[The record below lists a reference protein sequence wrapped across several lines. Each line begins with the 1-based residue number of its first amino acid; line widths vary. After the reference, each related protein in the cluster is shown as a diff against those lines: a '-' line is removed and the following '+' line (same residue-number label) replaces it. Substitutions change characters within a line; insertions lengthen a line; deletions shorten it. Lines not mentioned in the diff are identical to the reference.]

1 MKVTS
6 NGLSIEVEDTG
17 PAGERE
23 PVLLVMGLGM
33 QLTAWP
39 QALVDALVAAGYR
52 VIRFDNRDIGLS
64 TWLDHLGVPNL
75 LWEGMKA
82 RIGLAVRAPYSL
94 SDLAADA
101 FGVLDALGVRRAHVV
116 GASMGGMIA
125 QRMALAAPERI
136 CTLASIM
143 SSSGAR
149 HLPGPQP
156 RVLQVM
162 LSRPKDH
169 SQAAVLAHY
178 VRLFQAIGSP
188 GFPEPAEALRER
200 ILASVRRGG
209 YHPAGSARQLA
220 AIAADTTRA
229 EALRQLRVP
238 TLVVHGGA
246 DPLVPPACGEDTAR
260 RIPGARLVTIP
271 GMGHDLPA
279 GVVERLLPP
288 LVAHLQLGSAS

>member
-1 MKVTS
+1 MQVRA
-6 NGLSIEVEDTG
+6 NGLSLEVEDSG
-17 PAGERE
+17 PAGDRE

-39 QALVDALVAAGYR
+39 QSLVDALVAAGHR

-64 TWLDHLGVPNL
+64 TWLDHLGTPNL
-75 LWEGMKA
+75 LWETMKL
-82 RIGLAVRAPYSL
+82 RMGLPVRTPYTMA
-94 SDLAADA
+94 DLAADG
-101 FGVLDALGVRRAHVV
+101 FGVLDALGVASAHVV
-116 GASMGGMIA
+116 GASMGGMVA
-125 QRMALAAPERI
+125 QRMALAAPERVR
-136 CTLASIM
+136 TLTSIM

-149 HLPGPQP
+149 RLPGPQS

-169 SQAAVLAHY
+169 SEPVVLAHY

-188 GFPEPAEALRER
+188 GYPEAVEVLRQR
-200 ILASVRRGG
+200 ILDSVRRGG

-229 EALRQLRVP
+229 EALRDIRVP
-238 TLVVHGGA
+238 TLVVHGVA
-246 DPLVPPACGEDTAR
+246 DPLVPLACGEDTAR
-260 RIPGARLVTIP
+260 RVPGAQLVTIP
-271 GMGHDLPA
+271 GMGHDLPP

-288 LVAHLQLGSAS
+288 LTAHLRLGSR